1 MKQVEYWYWRYRSP
15 DSRRKSKTL
24 LPMTAREASHLP
36 EAERIPGTM
45 LLRDVEEGD
54 FEDTS
59 PGEPGTYG
67 LTAPDW
73 TPLRTNPHQ
82 PTPPDL
88 EVQRRL
94 FRKLVAPCVGPR
106 ANGAS

>member
-1 MKQVEYWYWRYRSP
+1 VRRGFLDPPSTHRGTWMKQVEYWYWRYRSP

-24 LPMTAREASHLP
+24 LPMTAREAAHLP

-59 PGEPGTYG
+59 PGEPP
-67 LTAPDW
+67 A
-73 TPLRTNPHQ
+73 
-82 PTPPDL
+82 
-88 EVQRRL
+88 
-94 FRKLVAPCVGPR
+94 
-106 ANGAS
+106 

>member
-1 MKQVEYWYWRYRSP
+1 MTALHCAIRDQSTIWSGRGVVVLRTPGGTWMKQVEYWYWRYRSP

-24 LPMTAREASHLP
+24 LPMTAMEAAHLP

-59 PGEPGTYG
+59 PGEP
-67 LTAPDW
+67 LA
-73 TPLRTNPHQ
+73 
-82 PTPPDL
+82 
-88 EVQRRL
+88 
-94 FRKLVAPCVGPR
+94 
-106 ANGAS
+106 